1 MKKILLLAGFIF
13 YLTTSST
20 TFAADEIKL
29 NTNGFI
35 PNVVAQVNKDNPDGT
50 IKLQTGASE
59 DHHVDIYSPDFNPET
74 VHKHLHVYDELART
88 AHDVYNLQIEN
99 TKEPACLLKE
109 PMTHHFE
116 RGPID
121 NVHLWGVIQMNNAT
135 TIPENGGG
143 NDKFSVNLI
152 NVIIDGQFKS
162 GKENFRLMFDP
173 APQHNRGFF
182 HQLPQDVYIE
192 SHRIKNNV
200 ILFGN
205 SRVGGGIEAT
215 QSPYTLPFVN
225 RSQIARNFGNIRKF
239 GIRLKGNY
247 ALVDYDLG
255 GYSSDTYFS
264 EFFPGVEFNGMVNFK
279 PLGLT
284 DGRWGKMRIGGGI
297 VAGENHG
304 TDYVVST
311 GYLGYEYKKF
321 WTRMEYANADGSNG
335 GDGLNS
341 KKRQGWCVTCG
352 YHLTKK
358 LELLA
363 RYDEFDPDKSIS
375 SNNRREYT
383 AGINYYLKGQA
394 LKLILNYV
402 FCQNE
407 SAPDSHRI
415 VVGTQIAI

>member
-1 MKKILLLAGFIF
+1 MKKILFLVGILLLIK
-13 YLTTSST
+13 SSA
-20 TFAADEIKL
+20 FAADEIKL
-29 NTNGFI
+29 DTNSFI
-35 PNVVAQVNKDNPDGT
+35 PNVVAQVNKENPDAT
-50 IKLQTGASE
+50 IKLQSGASQ
-59 DHHVDIYSPDFNPET
+59 DHVVDINSPDFNPET

-109 PMTHHFE
+109 PLTKHFE

-121 NVHLWGVIQMNNAT
+121 SIHTWGVIQMNNAVT
-135 TIPENGGG
+135 VPENGGG
-143 NDKFSVNLI
+143 DDKFSVGLI
-152 NVIIDGQFKS
+152 NILFDGQFKG
-162 GKENFRLMFDP
+162 GKENFRIMLDP
-173 APQHNRGFF
+173 TPQHNRGFLQ
-182 HQLPQDVYIE
+182 QLPQDVYIE

-225 RSQIARNFGNIRKF
+225 RSQIARNLGNIRKF
-239 GIRLKGNY
+239 GVRLKGNY

-264 EFFPGVEFNGMVNFK
+264 EFFPGVEFNGLVNFK

-297 VAGENHG
+297 VTGDRNG
-304 TDYVVST
+304 KDYFISSA
-311 GYLGYEYKKF
+311 YFGYEYKKF
-321 WTRMEYANADGSNG
+321 WTRVEFADANGSNG
-335 GDGLNS
+335 GDGLTT
-341 KKRQGWCVTCG
+341 KQRQGWCATVG

-358 LELLA
+358 WELLA
-363 RYDEFDPDKSIS
+363 RYDEFDPDKNIAG
-375 SNNRREYT
+375 NNKREYT
-383 AGINYYLKGQA
+383 AGINYYIKGQA
-394 LKLILNYV
+394 WKLILNYV

-407 SAPDSHRI
+407 NAADSHRI
-415 VVGTQIAI
+415 IVGTQIAI

>member
-13 YLTTSST
+13 YITSST

-29 NTNGFI
+29 DTNGFI

-59 DHHVDIYSPDFNPET
+59 DHHVDINSPDFNPET

-121 NVHLWGVIQMNNAT
+121 NVHLWWVIQMNNAT

-284 DGRWGKMRIGGGI
+284 DGRWGKMRIGGGV

-341 KKRQGWCVTCG
+341 KKRQGWCVTFG